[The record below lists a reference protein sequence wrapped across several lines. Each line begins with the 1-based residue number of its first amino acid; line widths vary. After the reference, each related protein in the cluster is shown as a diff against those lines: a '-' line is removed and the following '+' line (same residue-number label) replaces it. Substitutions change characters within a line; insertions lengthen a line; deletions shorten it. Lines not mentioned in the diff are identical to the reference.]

1 MKKRIFIAALLA
13 VGIISMFC
21 VKNASAVKLIQ
32 KYSMQ
37 RIGQCDICTEGG
49 NNVIFL
55 HKDVIIGNS
64 DLYKLFLCNKM
75 LAFQ

>member
-49 NNVIFL
+49 KQCDISAQGCDYW
-55 HKDVIIGNS
+55 K
-64 DLYKLFLCNKM
+64 
-75 LAFQ
+75 